1 MGASSRI
8 HGQAEL
14 SGHGVSQSQGAESFF
29 EESQLEE
36 NQRQAAPAPASLPQR
51 SVLGKWVQEVR
62 ILHPIGPIVGCMD
75 LCEVE
80 IGKNIQSRG
89 PEVLQLPHH

>member
-1 MGASSRI
+1 MARRSSPVTASPRAKVRSFWARSRTR
-8 HGQAEL
+8 GEP
-14 SGHGVSQSQGAESFF
+14 V
-29 EESQLEE
+29 EE
-36 NQRQAAPAPASLPQR
+36 NQRQAAPAPARSLPQR

-62 ILHPIGPIVGCMD
+62 ILHPIVGCMD